1 MKLNIVGAGMGSVD
15 TLTGEGRAAICEA
28 ELIIGAERLF
38 SALPNGCRARLCPA
52 VDTYEV
58 LKIVKSAGE
67 KSVCVLMSGDAG
79 FYSGT
84 KRLIEVLKD
93 YEVGVIPGISSVQY
107 FAARLKR
114 PWQDWKLVSAHGVD
128 ECRAVDVVRDNA
140 QTFFLTGG
148 KWTARKICRA
158 ILESGLEG
166 IEISVGERLGAE
178 DEWILT
184 GDPEKMAQIDFDDL
198 CVMLVDNPVH
208 RDMVSCG
215 FKDETFLR
223 GEVPMTK
230 SEVRSIVLSKLRL
243 HRGDVVY
250 DVGAGTGSVS
260 VEAALLIP
268 EGHVYSVESNREAC
282 NLIEENTRRMC
293 VHNLTCVCGGAPEAF
308 DGLPVPDAAF
318 IGGSKDRFEP
328 IVKRLID
335 MNPRVRLVATSVTL
349 ETLERATATFREIE
363 LSDLEIVQVAVN
375 RVRFLGKNSMLT
387 AQNPVFVLSG
397 GGRWK

>member
-1 MKLNIVGAGMGSVD
+1 
-15 TLTGEGRAAICEA
+15 
-28 ELIIGAERLF
+28 
-38 SALPNGCRARLCPA
+38 
-52 VDTYEV
+52 
-58 LKIVKSAGE
+58 
-67 KSVCVLMSGDAG
+67 
-79 FYSGT
+79 
-84 KRLIEVLKD
+84 
-93 YEVGVIPGISSVQY
+93 
-107 FAARLKR
+107 
-114 PWQDWKLVSAHGVD
+114 
-128 ECRAVDVVRDNA
+128 
-140 QTFFLTGG
+140 
-148 KWTARKICRA
+148 
-158 ILESGLEG
+158 
-166 IEISVGERLGAE
+166 
-178 DEWILT
+178 
-184 GDPEKMAQIDFDDL
+184 
-198 CVMLVDNPVH
+198 
-208 RDMVSCG
+208 
-215 FKDETFLR
+215 
-223 GEVPMTK
+223 MTK